1 MKKVVLILSVIFLMG
16 AENLSLQAADRI
28 QAEHFTPKHIPAT
41 RQPNIQCPQGYSR
54 LFGKNPPTCYQNCPQ
69 GWLVKSDVGTGAVC
83 VRCPQGWVPSYGG
96 GSGQWCS
103 KPGPIVPEK
112 EQPPPGGTFGQPWSK

>member
-1 MKKVVLILSVIFLMG
+1 MKKGVLMLSVIFLMG
-16 AENLSLQAADRI
+16 ADNLSGQAADQI
-28 QAEHFTPKHIPAT
+28 QAEYFTPNHILAT
-41 RQPNIQCPQGYSR
+41 KPPNIQCPQGYTR

-69 GWLVKSDVGTGAVC
+69 GWTVKSNVTTGAVC
-83 VRCPQGWVPSYGG
+83 VRCPPGFVPSYGS

-112 EQPPPGGTFGQPWSK
+112 DQPPAGGLWGQPWSK